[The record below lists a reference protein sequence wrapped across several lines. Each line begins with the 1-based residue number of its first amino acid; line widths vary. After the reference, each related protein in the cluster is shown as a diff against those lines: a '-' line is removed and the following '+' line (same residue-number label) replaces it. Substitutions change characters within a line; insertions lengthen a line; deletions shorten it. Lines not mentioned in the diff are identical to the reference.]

1 MAKKPSLEQLLLS
14 LAEKHD
20 SHYDDLD
27 KRLDNI
33 EKVMISQE
41 INLQAHMKR
50 SDNLEALVNNIKE
63 KELEPLNKHVAAVEG
78 IVKFIG
84 VLSLIVGI
92 VTGVASVFGL
102 I

>member
-1 MAKKPSLEQLLLS
+1 MAKKPSLEQLLMN
-14 LAEKHD
+14 LANKHD
-20 SHYDDLD
+20 AHYDDLD

-33 EKVMISQE
+33 EKVMLAQE
-41 INLQAHMKR
+41 INLQTHMKR
-50 SDNLEALVNNIKE
+50 SDNLEALVGSIRE

-84 VLSLIVGI
+84 VVSLFVGI
-92 VTGVASVFGL
+92 ATGIASLFGM